1 MNFGGNHIKKN
12 KFPKNKKQNQELIWT
27 TPYLHYDDQHIKFKR
42 KSGNQKKSESL
53 SKNKIYESEQSIP
66 EARGLVGRNKRYA

>member
-1 MNFGGNHIKKN
+1 MFQQIIHTGH
-12 KFPKNKKQNQELIWT
+12 
-27 TPYLHYDDQHIKFKR
+27 QHIKFKR

-66 EARGLVGRNKRYA
+66 EARGLVSRNKRYA